1 MSKHSYLKQAHL
13 FSRPQM
19 KTGAR
24 MLELLI
30 LTLVCTHVEATTTWG
45 KIKLKFFMPRYLTK
59 GF

>member
-1 MSKHSYLKQAHL
+1 
-13 FSRPQM
+13 M